1 MVAFGTVIKD
11 ASISDRPKATLRF
24 GSRGPRFESWTQI
37 KKIKHLQSGDCHS
50 VFVSRY
56 GFFYRFSVANSAQN
70 HI

>member
-11 ASISDRPKATLRF
+11 ASISGCPKATLRF
-24 GSRGPRFESWTQI
+24 GSRGPSSNPGTPI
-37 KKIKHLQSGDCHS
+37 IKIKYLQSGACDS
-50 VFVSRY
+50 VFVSRC